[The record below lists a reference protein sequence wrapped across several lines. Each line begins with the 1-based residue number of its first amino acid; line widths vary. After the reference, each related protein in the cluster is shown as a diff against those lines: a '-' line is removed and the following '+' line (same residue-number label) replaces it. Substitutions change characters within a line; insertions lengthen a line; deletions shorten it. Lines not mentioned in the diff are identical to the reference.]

1 MLDYIANSFS
11 AASRENSADHHIRPY
26 FIDVGCRLDANNAK
40 DTCVPNILPKYTLS
54 ENYDAGLPKC
64 GK

>member
-1 MLDYIANSFS
+1 MRDFITNSFF
-11 AASRENSADHHIRPY
+11 AASRENSADHHILPY
-26 FIDVGCRLDANNAK
+26 FIDVGCRLDANNVK
-40 DTCVPNILPKYTLS
+40 DTCAPSRLPKYTLS